1 MRVHGEGRA
10 NRNNRMTLRRAGGF
24 FATGRRARAAARV
37 RRRPAGLGASRS
49 QGGSM
54 RQSCAHSNILET
66 PPMKIQRI
74 AVVGAGVIGASWTA
88 FYLSKGFDVAV
99 TDPAPGARERLD
111 AALANFLG
119 ERAGTL
125 ASRVAFEPT
134 LDAALEG
141 ADFVQENGPERLDF
155 KRELYRRIDA
165 RLPAHVLVASSSSGL
180 KMSDIQ
186 TACDAH
192 PQRCLV
198 AHPFNPPH
206 LIPLVELVG
215 GAATSADAIAR
226 AKRFYDS
233 LGKVTIVLNKER
245 AGHVANRLAAALFR
259 EVYYLV
265 GEGVVSVEDA
275 DKAVSWGP
283 GLRWGL
289 MGQSLV
295 YHLGGGE
302 GGIAHFLEHLSG
314 PMASWWNDLGAPSF
328 SPDVDRQLIDAL
340 REIQG
345 AHSMRELG
353 AERDRLLVELIDAR
367 RNSFLP

>member
-1 MRVHGEGRA
+1 
-10 NRNNRMTLRRAGGF
+10 
-24 FATGRRARAAARV
+24 
-37 RRRPAGLGASRS
+37 
-49 QGGSM
+49 
-54 RQSCAHSNILET
+54 
-66 PPMKIQRI
+66 MKIQRI

-165 RLPAHVLVASSSSGL
+165 RLPAHVLVASSSSGF

>member
-1 MRVHGEGRA
+1 
-10 NRNNRMTLRRAGGF
+10 
-24 FATGRRARAAARV
+24 
-37 RRRPAGLGASRS
+37 
-49 QGGSM
+49 
-54 RQSCAHSNILET
+54 
-66 PPMKIQRI
+66 MKIQRI

-186 TACDAH
+186 TACD
-192 PQRCLV
+192 

>member
-1 MRVHGEGRA
+1 
-10 NRNNRMTLRRAGGF
+10 
-24 FATGRRARAAARV
+24 
-37 RRRPAGLGASRS
+37 
-49 QGGSM
+49 
-54 RQSCAHSNILET
+54 
-66 PPMKIQRI
+66 MKIQRI

-215 GAATSADAIAR
+215 GAATSADAIAW

>member
-1 MRVHGEGRA
+1 
-10 NRNNRMTLRRAGGF
+10 
-24 FATGRRARAAARV
+24 
-37 RRRPAGLGASRS
+37 
-49 QGGSM
+49 
-54 RQSCAHSNILET
+54 
-66 PPMKIQRI
+66 MKIQRI

-165 RLPAHVLVASSSSGL
+165 RLPAHVLVTSSSSGL

>member
-1 MRVHGEGRA
+1 
-10 NRNNRMTLRRAGGF
+10 
-24 FATGRRARAAARV
+24 
-37 RRRPAGLGASRS
+37 
-49 QGGSM
+49 
-54 RQSCAHSNILET
+54 
-66 PPMKIQRI
+66 MKIRRI

>member
-1 MRVHGEGRA
+1 
-10 NRNNRMTLRRAGGF
+10 
-24 FATGRRARAAARV
+24 
-37 RRRPAGLGASRS
+37 
-49 QGGSM
+49 
-54 RQSCAHSNILET
+54 
-66 PPMKIQRI
+66 MKIQRI

-265 GEGVVSVEDA
+265 GDGVVSVEDA